1 MPGKLEYSFNNSKLG
16 EFPLVKEV
24 MTIGRA
30 DDNDIR
36 IDNLAVSAHHAKLLY
51 LFDDSFLEDLNS
63 TNGTYVNGKAI
74 DKYPLKH
81 GDIIIIGKHEL
92 RYINESKAYPGE
104 SEKTILIRPKAEPP
118 GYPGTV
124 AVIDDD
130 TLVRSELQDLKKAR
144 LQILN
149 GRSAGRELA
158 LVKES
163 VKLGK
168 SGSEIVQINRR
179 PDGHFIVCID
189 SQDNQQPLRVNGKD
203 IGAGAIKLNNHDII
217 EINRLKIEYYLAS

>member
-1 MPGKLEYSFNNSKLG
+1 MPGKLEYRFNNNKLG
-16 EFPLVKEV
+16 EFPLAKEV

-36 IDNLAVSAHHAKLLY
+36 IDNLAVSAHHAKLLNI
-51 LFDDSFLEDLNS
+51 FDDSFLEDLNS

-74 DKYPLKH
+74 DKHALKH

-92 RYINESKAYPGE
+92 RYINENKVYLGE
-104 SEKTILIRPKAEPP
+104 SEKTILIRPKAEQP
-118 GYPGTV
+118 GYPESAAITDGE
-124 AVIDDD
+124 A
-130 TLVRSELQDLKKAR
+130 LVRPEFKDLRKAK

-149 GRSAGRELA
+149 GRSAGKELA

-189 SQDNQQPLRVNGKD
+189 APGNQLPPRVNGKD

>member
-1 MPGKLEYSFNNSKLG
+1 MPGKLEYRFNNTKLG
-16 EFPLVKEV
+16 EFPLAKEV

-36 IDNLAVSAHHAKLLY
+36 IDNLAVSSHHAKLLNI
-51 LFDDSFLEDLNS
+51 FDDSFLEDLNS

-74 DKYPLKH
+74 DKHPLRH
-81 GDIIIIGKHEL
+81 GDIITIGKHEL
-92 RYINESKAYPGE
+92 RYTNQSKAYLGE
-104 SEKTILIRPKAEPP
+104 TEKTILIRPKAESP
-118 GYPGTV
+118 GHPEPVVMTHGDAPITP
-124 AVIDDD
+124 
-130 TLVRSELQDLKKAR
+130 ELRDLSKAR

-189 SQDNQQPLRVNGKD
+189 AQDDQLPPRVNGKD
-203 IGAGAIKLNNHDII
+203 IGAGAIKLRNHDII